1 MKDRQT
7 ETGRHVAAAGSTPT
21 RSAMDEQ
28 DALRHRLEELRV
40 EHRDLDEAIDRLAD
54 SLPFDQLKLQRMKK
68 RKLILKDEIAN
79 LEDQL
84 LPDIIA

>member
-1 MKDRQT
+1 
-7 ETGRHVAAAGSTPT
+7 
-21 RSAMDEQ
+21 MDEQ